1 MQYNT
6 SSEGNPT
13 AVLAR
18 SDASVSISTRSG
30 SGPTDVSTV
39 STTDLDELLERHSD
53 KILSKL
59 LSKLNPQQQEL
70 FSELN

>member
-1 MQYNT
+1 MQSNT
-6 SSEGNPT
+6 SSDGNPA

-18 SDASVSISTRSG
+18 SDASVSASTG
-30 SGPTDVSTV
+30 SDSVDVSTV
-39 STTDLDELLERHSD
+39 SATDLDELLERHSD
-53 KILSKL
+53 MILSKL